1 MAGASLRDIRGRI
14 KSIESTKKIT
24 KAMELVASSKVR
36 KARENAER
44 TRMFYDI
51 LASAIEDLENSG
63 KGFENIFSTEREVKK
78 ICYIVVA
85 GDRGLAGGF
94 NNNVFK
100 LVAEDAG
107 DTPYCVMPIGKKAGE
122 HFVHTG
128 KDVINDTYPYTAEMH
143 VASCVEIGKLV
154 AEGFKKGE
162 FDKVCVVYTEFV
174 SMISQVATS
183 KVVLPL
189 CRKENSGSSGPKML
203 TLYEPEPEEIYE
215 KIVPQYISGTI
226 YNAVC
231 ESLAAEYAARRS
243 AMDSA
248 TKNAT
253 EMIDDLTLKY
263 NRARQNVIT
272 QELTEIVAGAEA
284 L

>member
-44 TRMFYDI
+44 TRLFYDI
-51 LASAIEDLENSG
+51 LDAAITDLENSG
-63 KGFENIFSTEREVKK
+63 NGFDNIFSKKRDVKK

-94 NNNVFK
+94 NNNIFK

-107 DTPYCVMPIGKKAGE
+107 DIPYCVMPIGKKAVE
-122 HFVHTG
+122 HFIHIG
-128 KDVINDTYPYTAEMH
+128 KEVIYDDYPLTAEIH
-143 VASCVEIGKLV
+143 VGSCVEIGKLV
-154 AEGFKKGE
+154 SEGFKKGD

-174 SMISQVATS
+174 SMISQVATL
-183 KVVLPL
+183 KNVLPL
-189 CRKENSGSSGPKML
+189 PQKESSAKGAKML
-203 TLYEPEPEEIYE
+203 TLYEPEPEDIYE
-215 KIVPQYISGTI
+215 RIVPQYISGTI
-226 YNAVC
+226 YNSVC
-231 ESLAAEYAARRS
+231 ESLASEYAARRS

-272 QELTEIVAGAEA
+272 QELNEIVAGAEA